1 MGAACAARI
10 SSRLLAVLVT
20 AAVAAGTAMGCGGS
34 SAGAGNAISASAS
47 PATACDPE
55 TLYQVATLSALIDG
69 LYQPATT
76 VGALKLQ
83 GDTGIGTFA
92 ALDGEMVM
100 LDDAVYQVLA
110 DGSVTEPADAVGSP
124 FAAVTTFAADKT
136 VSLTDVADYET
147 LQSQLDAQL
156 DSVNHIYAV
165 RIDGHFA
172 AVRTR
177 SVPKQSEPYTPLLEV
192 TAKQPEFAFSDV
204 DGVLVGF
211 WCPAW
216 VGQINLPGYHLHF
229 LTADRS
235 GGGHVLEVSVAR
247 ATAELDETPAFDLSL
262 PDTPEFRAIDLAGD
276 YEEQMSAA
284 ED

>member
-1 MGAACAARI
+1 MRRKDL
-10 SSRLLAVLVT
+10 SRLLAMLVAA
-20 AAVAAGTAMGCGGS
+20 AAVAAGTAAGCGGS
-34 SAGAGNAISASAS
+34 SAGAGNTTSASAS

-55 TLYQVATLSALIDG
+55 TLYQVSTLSALIDG

-100 LDDAVYQVLA
+100 LDDDVFQVLA
-110 DGSVTEPADAVGSP
+110 DGSVTRPADAVGSP

-136 VSLTDVADYET
+136 VPLAGLDDYAA
-147 LQSQLDAQL
+147 LQRRLDAEL
-156 DSVNHIYAV
+156 DGVNHIYAL
-165 RIDGHFA
+165 RIEGHFA

-235 GGGHVLEVSVAR
+235 GGGHVLEVSLAR
-247 ATAELDETPAFDLSL
+247 ATAELDETPVFDLSL

>member
-1 MGAACAARI
+1 MRRKDLSLLLVIVLASAA
-10 SSRLLAVLVT
+10 T
-20 AAVAAGTAMGCGGS
+20 AGTAAACGGA
-34 SAGAGNAISASAS
+34 SAGAGDGTPASTS
-47 PATACDPE
+47 PAAMADPE
-55 TLYQVATLSALIDG
+55 TLYQVSTLSALIDG

-76 VGALKLQ
+76 VGALKQQ

-136 VSLTDVADYET
+136 VTLAGLADYAA
-147 LQSQLDAQL
+147 LQRRLDAEL
-156 DSVNHIYAV
+156 DGVNHIHAV
-165 RIDGHFA
+165 RIEGHFD

-211 WCPAW
+211 WCPGW

-229 LTADRS
+229 LTADHS

-247 ATAELDETPAFDLSL
+247 ATAELDETPVFDLSL

>member
-1 MGAACAARI
+1 MRRKDL
-10 SSRLLAVLVT
+10 SLLLVIVLT
-20 AAVAAGTAMGCGGS
+20 AVATAGTAAACGGA
-34 SAGAGNAISASAS
+34 SAGAGDGTPASAS
-47 PATACDPE
+47 PAAMADPE
-55 TLYQVATLSALIDG
+55 TLYQVSMLSALIDG

-76 VGALKLQ
+76 VGALKQQ

-136 VSLTDVADYET
+136 VTLAGLADYAA
-147 LQSQLDAQL
+147 LQRQLDAEL
-156 DSVNHIYAV
+156 DGVNHIYAV
-165 RIDGHFA
+165 RIEGHFD

-229 LTADRS
+229 LTADHS

-247 ATAELDETPAFDLSL
+247 ATAELDETPVFDLSL

-276 YEEQMSAA
+276 YEEQMNAA